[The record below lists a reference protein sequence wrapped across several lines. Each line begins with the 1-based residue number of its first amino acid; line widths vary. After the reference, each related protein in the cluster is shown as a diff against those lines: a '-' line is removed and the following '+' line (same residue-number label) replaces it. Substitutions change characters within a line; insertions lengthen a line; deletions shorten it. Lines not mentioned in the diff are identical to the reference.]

1 MVYLAIYLKLE
12 ACGQRVLP
20 DNSISNGQKLAKMP
34 KLKTLKCDILGNF
47 QTICDIA
54 VFEND

>member
-1 MVYLAIYLKLE
+1 MVYLAIFLKLE

-47 QTICDIA
+47 QTICDIT